1 MSGDFIQDLSAPEKI
16 IFVRALFFLVKI
28 DGQVDARE
36 RECMHE
42 IVEIYG
48 LNDNLSA
55 LQTPMSEEGILNEIK
70 NITDRHKALCL
81 LRELLTMANIDDE
94 LGDDEINF
102 ISKAAEVL
110 NIEEDK
116 VLDINSLI
124 LDRKLWLLKS
134 AKVME
139 E

>member
-1 MSGDFIQDLSAPEKI
+1 MSENFIQDLSAQEKI

-28 DGQVDARE
+28 DGRVDDRE

-48 LNDNLSA
+48 LSDNLSA
-55 LQTPMSEEGILNEIK
+55 LQTPMSEENILNEIK
-70 NITDRHKALCL
+70 TIDDRHKALCL

-102 ISKAAEVL
+102 ISKAARVL
-110 NIEEDK
+110 NVEESK
-116 VLDINSLI
+116 VLEINSLI